1 MTGRIP
7 GKEASP
13 GIAGR
18 SGARWRPAWTQAIA
32 GPTEADQHRQT
43 PFTCRA
49 DHRLITRG
57 GWKIRKLKNGFTHG
71 FRPPNLP
78 APGGDQHLSPP
89 NVCCPKIPTGPR
101 RSGVR
106 QSAGACETW
115 PVTLRGTIRALLRL
129 LDQRYRRLLWLAT
142 ALQMAT
148 ALLDFLGVVLVG
160 LAGTL
165 SLAMVAGSSP
175 PSFVTTLASAVGLG
189 GLTDG
194 ELLAVF
200 AAVAAAFLLA
210 KSIVSPLFLARVFR
224 FLARREATVSARL
237 TTELLSRPLSFIQQR
252 STQETARA
260 LIRGPNNAIGVVLGQ
275 MVVGLSELALL
286 AVLAVPLLLINPA
299 VALGAIAYFAALT
312 WGLQRLLGERA
323 DKFGSQGANVD
334 DLLSLRTVQEALG
347 AYREITVADR
357 RSFYVGQLR
366 KLRDRSAQA
375 AVGTRVV
382 GMLPKYV
389 SEAALVVGAM
399 ALAAVLFS
407 TQPTAVAAGTFAVFL
422 ATATRLVPALLRLQS
437 AAMSI
442 RAAAGPAAPTYS
454 LAADLERPTDRPEG
468 PHAYQNTQ
476 PADDHPFIPTI
487 VLRDVSYSY
496 APDDEPALRDVTLQV
511 AAGQTVALVGRSGAG
526 KSTLADVIL
535 GVLEP
540 ASGQVLIGGVEPGDA
555 VSRWP
560 GAVAYVPQ
568 TVMMFEASVRA
579 NVALGWPEKL
589 VDDKSV
595 WEALRRAQLA
605 EFVQTKPEGLDTV
618 IGERGLR
625 LSGGQRQR
633 LGIARALFSRPHLL
647 VLDEATSALDAE
659 TEQAITTLLDD
670 LDEGVTVMIIAHRL
684 STVQH
689 ADLVVYL
696 EDGIASAVGTFPAVR
711 SKVPALHRQAQLM
724 GLYGPPTTG

>member
-1 MTGRIP
+1 
-7 GKEASP
+7 
-13 GIAGR
+13 
-18 SGARWRPAWTQAIA
+18 
-32 GPTEADQHRQT
+32 
-43 PFTCRA
+43 
-49 DHRLITRG
+49 
-57 GWKIRKLKNGFTHG
+57 
-71 FRPPNLP
+71 
-78 APGGDQHLSPP
+78 
-89 NVCCPKIPTGPR
+89 
-101 RSGVR
+101 
-106 QSAGACETW
+106 
-115 PVTLRGTIRALLRL
+115 VTVRGTIRASLRL
-129 LDQRYRRLLWLAT
+129 LDPRDRRLLWLAT

-165 SLAMVAGSSP
+165 SLAMVAGNSP
-175 PSFVTTLASAVGLG
+175 PSFVTALASAVGLG

-194 ELLAVF
+194 KLLAVF
-200 AAVAAAFLLA
+200 AGVAAAFLLA
-210 KSIVSPLFLARVFR
+210 KSIVSPLLLARVFR
-224 FLARREATVSARL
+224 FLARREAMVSARL
-237 TTELLSRPLSFIQQR
+237 TKELLSRPLSFIQQR

-286 AVLAVPLLLINPA
+286 ALLTVPLLLINPA
-299 VALGAIAYFAALT
+299 VALVVIAFLAVLT
-312 WGLQRLLGERA
+312 WGLQRALGSRA
-323 DKFGSQGANVD
+323 ARFGTQSAQVD

-357 RSFYVGQLR
+357 RSFYVDRLR
-366 KLRDRSAQA
+366 NLRDRSTQA
-375 AVGTRVV
+375 AVGTRMV

-389 SEAALVVGAM
+389 SEAALVVGAL

-407 TQPTAVAAGTFAVFL
+407 TQPIAVAAGTFAVFL
-422 ATATRLVPALLRLQS
+422 AAATRLVPALLRLQS
-437 AAMSI
+437 AVMSI

-454 LAADLERPTDRPEG
+454 LAADLERKTDQPEG
-468 PHAYQNTQ
+468 RRTHPGAYL
-476 PADDHPFIPTI
+476 ADSREFVPSISLQH
-487 VLRDVSYSY
+487 VSYAYS
-496 APDDEPALRDVTLQV
+496 PEDEPALRDITLQV

-540 ASGQVLIGGVEPGDA
+540 TSGQVLVGGVEPGDA

-568 TVMMFEASVRA
+568 TVMMLEASVRA
-579 NVALGWPEKL
+579 NVALGWPETL
-589 VDDKSV
+589 VDDDLV

-605 EFVQTKPEGLDTV
+605 EFVQTRPEGLDTL
-618 IGERGLR
+618 IGERGLG

-633 LGIARALFSRPHLL
+633 LGIARALFSRPRLL

-659 TEQAITTLLDD
+659 TEKAITALLDD
-670 LDEGVTVMIIAHRL
+670 LDEGVTVAIIAHRL

-696 EDGIASAVGTFPAVR
+696 EDGIAAAVGKFPEVR
-711 SKVPALHRQAQLM
+711 SQIPALDRQAELM
-724 GLYGPPTTG
+724 GLNGPATTC